1 MTLRFLSGDFKPYLD
16 RIFLFPNINQVICG
30 PAIAGDLHG
39 TFLCIKGI
47 HLQVHGTGESQRHAD
62 TEEDRSVSVDPDV
75 EVGDEHVVHGAAP
88 LVPEER
94 VRHPDLARVGDGE
107 VGNLI

>member
-1 MTLRFLSGDFKPYLD
+1 MSVQ
-16 RIFLFPNINQVICG
+16 RIQLE
-30 PAIAGDLHG
+30 
-39 TFLCIKGI
+39 
-47 HLQVHGTGESQRHAD
+47 VHGTGEGQRHAD

-94 VRHPDLARVGDGE
+94 VRHPDLTDVGECQIFDF
-107 VGNLI
+107 IC

>member
-1 MTLRFLSGDFKPYLD
+1 MAQPSVDKIMESLTVRREVLT
-16 RIFLFPNINQVICG
+16 
-30 PAIAGDLHG
+30 AGDLHR
-39 TFLCIKGI
+39 TL
-47 HLQVHGTGESQRHAD
+47 LSVQRVELEVHGTGEGQRHAD

-107 VGNLI
+107 VGDLI